1 MAGSSREPAVDP
13 KSIGSLL
20 DPECGIPFDVF
31 FDLEDEADTRLGMIG
46 GHKNILALKSSVF
59 KAMFFGSLRET
70 GDQIQ
75 IKATSMGAFKRM
87 LQYAYG
93 VEEEWY
99 PWSLDIKEMFRL
111 NDLAQRYDLPGLQ
124 EKVVKHAAGF
134 LFPKDRLIEI
144 AQTAEEF
151 HFYPELSET
160 LLKTCANFLHALLE
174 TPRDLN
180 NFDSEWSQPGKSA
193 EESKTALRL
202 RPLENAQTL
211 ETGSTPKRAE

>member
-1 MAGSSREPAVDP
+1 MAGPSHTSAVDP
-13 KSIGSLL
+13 KSIGPLL

-75 IKATSMGAFKRM
+75 IKATSMGAFKKM

-99 PWSLDIKEMFRL
+99 PWSLDIKEMFHLNSPVSEVRL
-111 NDLAQRYDLPGLQ
+111 SWPSREGYQACRRISLPKGQ
-124 EKVVKHAAGF
+124 I
-134 LFPKDRLIEI
+134 D
-144 AQTAEEF
+144 
-151 HFYPELSET
+151 
-160 LLKTCANFLHALLE
+160 
-174 TPRDLN
+174 
-180 NFDSEWSQPGKSA
+180 
-193 EESKTALRL
+193 
-202 RPLENAQTL
+202 
-211 ETGSTPKRAE
+211 